1 MTKAKFPIRSLTFGI
16 ALALGGCGRVADVL
30 DQPSSHGDGGVD
42 SGAPGANPSG
52 GGSRNSGAGGS
63 AVASS
68 GGSGPRSADGGRDFP
83 EAGAGGSRTIGSG
96 GASGSFVGPLA
107 GGAPPAE
114 GSGGAT
120 AAAGGTL
127 GVGGVLTNGGLG
139 GTQLNPQPGCT
150 ARPFVISINPDGHS
164 GSVTGWHETSPA
176 IAFDGEY
183 PRFMPKADDGMAFW
197 WSVGDTP
204 DAYFYAGTLAQS
216 QGSTPVGVAV
226 ATGAKR
232 FADIDVASL
241 TFGPKVVPA
250 VAPGTILVFEAP
262 TTPHLLAV
270 RFDALYV
277 LDPDIDECVAID
289 VSWTFAI

>member
-1 MTKAKFPIRSLTFGI
+1 MMTSVKFSKRSIVFGVF
-16 ALALGGCGRVADVL
+16 LVLGGCGRVANVL
-30 DQPSSHGDGGVD
+30 DQPSSHGEAGVD

-52 GGSRNSGAGGS
+52 SGSSNSGAEGS
-63 AVASS
+63 AV
-68 GGSGPRSADGGRDFP
+68 GPRSADGGRDFP
-83 EAGAGGSRTIGSG
+83 GDGAGGSRMIGSG
-96 GASGSFVGPLA
+96 GASGSLVGPLA

-120 AAAGGTL
+120 TAAGGTL

-139 GTQLNPQPGCT
+139 GTQLNPQPGCA

-204 DAYFYAGTLAQS
+204 GGASGAYFYAGTLAQA
-216 QGSTPVGVAV
+216 QGSTPVSVAV
-226 ATGAKR
+226 AAGAKT

-250 VAPGTILVFEAP
+250 VAPGTILVFEAA

-277 LDPDIDECVAID
+277 LDPDIEQCVAID